1 MVARR
6 PRRRSTGPST
16 GGATLFRAALV
27 DQWEQNRRRLDY
39 SLSQRDRDI
48 AGRRRHEAET
58 QLRLLRN
65 EDSDDRNLTADFN
78 PYRYLASEGFL
89 PGYSFPRLPIA
100 AYIPPDRRL
109 RADGDFVQ
117 RARFLAIRE
126 FGPRALIYHEGNR
139 YEVNRVQLPPGRG
152 RRARHPPGA
161 PLPRLRLLLRRRPR
175 QRPLRTR
182 ARARSPSRSHGLFPL
197 HTVFTRPLQRITSD
211 EEERRRAGFRIV
223 TSYRF
228 QDHGDRPGRLDAIVS
243 DAARDARRA
252 PGLRRL
258 RGSPPDQPRPRPP
271 PRGGGRRLLAG
282 PGHRRLAD
290 RAAGRPARRAA
301 GRDGDDDDT
310 PARQR
315 TRVIPYVRDRRN
327 ILVFQLADPG
337 HDRHRPVRH
346 VRA

>member
-1 MVARR
+1 MLEEL
-6 PRRRSTGPST
+6 TDGL
-16 GGATLFRAALV
+16 ATRTSWWDPDWVERVVRAAPVTFDRAFDRWRALFRSALV

-139 YEVNRVQLPPGRG
+139 YEVNRVQLPPDATGELVTHQAHRCPGCGYYYEVGPGNDRCEPCNIRAHRVDLRPVPAAHRLHQAAAADHLRRGGTPPRRLPDRHLLPLPGPRRPARPPRRDRLRRG
-152 RRARHPPGA
+152 R
-161 PLPRLRLLLRRRPR
+161 
-175 QRPLRTR
+175 
-182 ARARSPSRSHGLFPL
+182 
-197 HTVFTRPLQRITSD
+197 D
-211 EEERRRAGFRIV
+211 AG
-223 TSYRF
+223 
-228 QDHGDRPGRLDAIVS
+228 G
-243 DAARDARRA
+243 A

-271 PRGGGRRLLAG
+271 ARGGGRRLLAG
-282 PGHRRLAD
+282 PGHRRT
-290 RAAGRPARRAA
+290 G
-301 GRDGDDDDT
+301 
-310 PARQR
+310 
-315 TRVIPYVRDRRN
+315 
-327 ILVFQLADPG
+327 
-337 HDRHRPVRH
+337 
-346 VRA
+346 